1 MEDDDDEDDDDDDD
15 DEDEDED
22 EDDDDVDDENAI
34 ELMGGV
40 RSEIPCALALRN
52 VCASFVIVAS
62 SLSHVLNFMIM
73 SATVASASSP
83 KSSALIALC

>member
-1 MEDDDDEDDDDDDD
+1 MEDDDDEDDDDDD
-15 DEDEDED
+15 EDDED
-22 EDDDDVDDENAI
+22 EDDDGVDDENAI

-40 RSEIPCALALRN
+40 MRSGIPCALLLRN
-52 VCASFVIVAS
+52 MCACFVIVAS

>member
-1 MEDDDDEDDDDDDD
+1 MIDDDH
-15 DEDEDED
+15 DEDEY
-22 EDDDDVDDENAI
+22 DDDVDDENAI

-40 RSEIPCALALRN
+40 MRSGIPCALLLRN
-52 VCASFVIVAS
+52 VCACFVIVAS

-73 SATVASASSP
+73 SATVVSASSP